1 MKMTFDLVVEEEI
14 CTGCGNCVVAC
25 PINALKVDE
34 AYGGKGGGVELKIE
48 NGITCVITD
57 ACNGCGVCV
66 VACSQRALSLKALTP
81 QQAARE
87 LRISE
92 MGAVEGEADGEAV
105 EEYEP
110 SKVARFKIDPVKK
123 ALLESVLGALKNIKV
138 RYLIESGK
146 AEDAKES
153 ILKRKD
159 VGKGK

>member
-1 MKMTFDLVVEEEI
+1 MTFDLVVEEEI

>member
-1 MKMTFDLVVEEEI
+1 MTFNLVVEEEI

-48 NGITCVITD
+48 NGTTCVITD

-66 VACSQRALSLKALTP
+66 IACSQGALSLRALTP
-81 QQAARE
+81 QQATKE

-92 MGAVEGEADGEAV
+92 MGAVEGEEDGEMI

-110 SKVARFKIDPVKK
+110 EKIARFKIDPVKK
-123 ALLESVLGALKNIKV
+123 ALIDNVLGALKNIKV
-138 RYLIESGK
+138 RYLIEAGK
-146 AEDAKES
+146 AEDAKKS

-159 VGKGK
+159 VKNEK

>member
-1 MKMTFDLVVEEEI
+1 MMFNLVVEEEI

-34 AYGGKGGGVELKIE
+34 AFGGKGGGVELKIE
-48 NGITCVITD
+48 DGITCVITD

-66 VACSQRALSLKALTP
+66 VACSPRALSLKALTP
-81 QQAARE
+81 QEAEKE

-92 MGAVEGEADGEAV
+92 ISSGDGEDV
-105 EEYEP
+105 SELPEDQEP
-110 SKVARFKIDPVKK
+110 GRIARFKIDPAKK

-146 AEDAKES
+146 VEDAKETL
-153 ILKRKD
+153 LKRKN

>member
-1 MKMTFDLVVEEEI
+1 VTFSLVVEKDN

-48 NGITCVITD
+48 NGITCVLTD

-66 VACSQRALSLKALTP
+66 VACSQRAITLRALTP
-81 QQAARE
+81 SQAKRE

-92 MGAVEGEADGEAV
+92 MGSGSGEQNGV
-105 EEYEP
+105 LKEEYDPEE
-110 SKVARFKIDPVKK
+110 VVRFKIDPVKK

-138 RYLIESGK
+138 RYLIETGK

-159 VGKGK
+159 AGKGK

>member
-1 MKMTFDLVVEEEI
+1 MTFNLVVEEEI
-14 CTGCGNCVVAC
+14 CTGCGNCVIAC

-66 VACSQRALSLKALTP
+66 VACSQGAIALKALTP

-92 MGAVEGEADGEAV
+92 MGAVEGKENGEAA
-105 EEYEP
+105 EEHELGR
-110 SKVARFKIDPVKK
+110 VARFRIDPVKK

>member
-1 MKMTFDLVVEEEI
+1 MTFNLVVEEEI
-14 CTGCGNCVVAC
+14 CTGCGNCVIAC

-48 NGITCVITD
+48 NGITCVISD

-66 VACSQRALSLKALTP
+66 VACSQGAITLKALTP

-92 MGAVEGEADGEAV
+92 MGAVEGEENGKAM
-105 EEYEP
+105 EEHEP
-110 SKVARFKIDPVKK
+110 GRVARFRIDPVKK